1 MDGFLKVW
9 KHVPFVLL
17 DFIHLPAAFG
27 VLFSHTYIDLCV
39 THKTHSVKCANMCRM
54 VYTYIYIYIIY
65 IYRYL
70 YNIYIDIDI
79 YIIYMCVQ
87 KHSSYNES
95 ISPDLLYTSNPWPS
109 PPCAAWPDRSAV
121 RLSNLLISPHGSILT
136 NDYLNIFTCCK
147 SHTHIYI
154 YIIYI

>member
-1 MDGFLKVW
+1 
-9 KHVPFVLL
+9 
-17 DFIHLPAAFG
+17 
-27 VLFSHTYIDLCV
+27 
-39 THKTHSVKCANMCRM
+39 MC
-54 VYTYIYIYIIY
+54 TETLI
-65 IYRYL
+65 
-70 YNIYIDIDI
+70 
-79 YIIYMCVQ
+79 
-87 KHSSYNES
+87 SYNES

-154 YIIYI
+154 YIIYIYKNTIWCSYAQYILYRLITDQLFCGRIFRMYHLSRPSAKHLWPIQFHHTRIISLCQCGSRFSRVVLKEI